1 MFSDLIQLVDAVQK
15 YAPDTTLTSK
25 VARFGGDEI
34 FGFCKQKSNLFHRLK
49 WDSHWHDHVNFSQAL
64 PGKSHV
70 QAEGVRFNF
79 G

>member
-49 WDSHWHDHVNFSQAL
+49 WDSH
-64 PGKSHV
+64 
-70 QAEGVRFNF
+70 
-79 G
+79 